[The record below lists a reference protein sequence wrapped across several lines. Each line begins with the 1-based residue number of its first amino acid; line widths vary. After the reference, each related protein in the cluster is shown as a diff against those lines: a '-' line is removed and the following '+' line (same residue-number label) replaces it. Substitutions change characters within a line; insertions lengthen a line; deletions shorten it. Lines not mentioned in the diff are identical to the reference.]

1 MSAHAAQL
9 ATDAYL
15 AETVKSARREELPL
29 LLFDGALR
37 FLGRAQALAAQGS
50 AEAFGHQIARA
61 QAVVDELNV
70 SLDLEQGGE
79 IARNLR
85 DIYVFVNG
93 HLASALVARDARK
106 VGEAAGLLRE
116 LRDGY
121 EHALRSRG

>member
-1 MSAHAAQL
+1 MSAHAAQS

-15 AETVKSARREELPL
+15 AESVMSAPREELPL

-37 FLGRAQALAAQGS
+37 FLGRARALAAEGS
-50 AEAFGHQIARA
+50 PEALGRQIARA

-85 DIYVFVNG
+85 DVYVFVNG

-106 VGEAAGLLRE
+106 IGEAAALLRE